1 LNFANVYN
9 NGLFTLAKFVVENA
23 SYFEMP
29 TWIGFLGWHDI
40 NIRIPICLIWLK
52 EAENISSCVFL
63 PKEGKESEV
72 HNHNKVLMAFA
83 PLNFANVYNNG
94 FFTLTKFV
102 AKNVGNI
109 QTWV

>member
-40 NIRIPICLIWLK
+40 NRSIPIWEIVKVRK
-52 EAENISSCVFL
+52 EAENITQ
-63 PKEGKESEV
+63 GK
-72 HNHNKVLMAFA
+72 
-83 PLNFANVYNNG
+83 
-94 FFTLTKFV
+94 
-102 AKNVGNI
+102 
-109 QTWV
+109 